1 MSSST
6 KHFEA
11 LLEVLT
17 EHTWG
22 LTASLP
28 DFPDPA
34 QPPSLPQKQTKK
46 AAAAARRELNFDY
59 KDM

>member
-1 MSSST
+1 MSSAA
-6 KHFEA
+6 KHFET

-28 DFPDPA
+28 DFSDPA
-34 QPPSLPQKQTKK
+34 QPAPHQKLTKK